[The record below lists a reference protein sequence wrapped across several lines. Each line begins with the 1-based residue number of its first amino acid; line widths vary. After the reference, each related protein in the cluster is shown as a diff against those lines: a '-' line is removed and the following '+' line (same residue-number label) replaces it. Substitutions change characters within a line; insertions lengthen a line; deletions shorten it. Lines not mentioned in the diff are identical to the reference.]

1 MSVTVTSSTFLSLS
15 VTVNGV
21 ASSLS
26 VSSKSSA
33 VKLSASESLSFKL
46 SSPSSP
52 HVSISV

>member
-1 MSVTVTSSTFLSLS
+1 MSVTVTSSTFLSMS

-26 VSSKSSA
+26 VASNSSA
-33 VKLSASESLSFKL
+33 VKLSASDSLSFKL

-52 HVSISV
+52 QASISV

>member
-1 MSVTVTSSTFLSLS
+1 MSVTVTSSTFLSMS

-26 VSSKSSA
+26 VASKSSA
-33 VKLSASESLSFKL
+33 VKLSASDSLSFKL

-52 HVSISV
+52 QASISV